1 MFGYGFLPYLLAIEN
16 ITNCISIEATTRIHL
31 VGSSAWCLTTFMQ
44 FIACSSTQTVLGTM
58 ISRAK
63 TVLTFLNADL

>member
-31 VGSSAWCLTTFMQ
+31 VGSSA
-44 FIACSSTQTVLGTM
+44 
-58 ISRAK
+58 
-63 TVLTFLNADL
+63 